1 MTEGLRLAGKEGF
14 DGNKAVGACFT
25 GCPVLE
31 NCTRSVND
39 GAGRFH
45 TDGNGG
51 EQHDGRCADQQA
63 ERGEQ
68 VESPLEAA
76 QGTSGIERKAFFRE
90 QPFGADL

>member
-1 MTEGLRLAGKEGF
+1 MPRPG
-14 DGNKAVGACFT
+14 
-25 GCPVLE
+25 

-39 GAGRFH
+39 GAGRVPRRMAMA
-45 TDGNGG
+45 D
-51 EQHDGRCADQQA
+51 EKHDGRCADQQA

>member
-39 GAGRFH
+39 GAGT
-45 TDGNGG
+45 TDALAPS
-51 EQHDGRCADQQA
+51 C
-63 ERGEQ
+63 
-68 VESPLEAA
+68 
-76 QGTSGIERKAFFRE
+76 F
-90 QPFGADL
+90 